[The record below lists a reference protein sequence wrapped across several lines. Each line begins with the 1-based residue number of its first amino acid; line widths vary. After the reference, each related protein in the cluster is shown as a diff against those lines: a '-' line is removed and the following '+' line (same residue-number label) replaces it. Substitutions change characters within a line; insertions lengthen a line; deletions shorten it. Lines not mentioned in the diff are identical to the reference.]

1 MVTQNTSKF
10 KLGKTVITPG
20 AIEALSKSNQ
30 LPDSF
35 LNRHITGD
43 WGELCQEDAQ
53 LNNEAISHEGN
64 IDKQQRVMS
73 IYKTSK
79 NETIWIITEWD
90 RSVTT
95 ILLPSE
101 Y

>member
-1 MVTQNTSKF
+1 MTNHNRPKF

-20 AIEALSKSNQ
+20 GIDALSKSNQ
-30 LPDSF
+30 LPDPF

-43 WGELCQEDAQ
+43 WGDICQEDAE
-53 LNNEAISHEGN
+53 LNNQAIAHEGEE
-64 IDKQQRVMS
+64 DKQMRVMS
-73 IYKTSK
+73 VYKTNK

-95 ILLPSE
+95 ILLPNE

>member
-1 MVTQNTSKF
+1 MAHQNKAKF
-10 KLGKTVITPG
+10 QLGKTVITPG
-20 AIEALSKSNQ
+20 AINALSKSNQ
-30 LPDSF
+30 LPGYF
-35 LNRHITGD
+35 LQKHQSGQ
-43 WGELCQEDAQ
+43 WGKLCEADTE
-53 LNNEAISHEGN
+53 LNNEAIAHEGN
-64 IDKQQRVMS
+64 IDKQMRVMS
-73 IYKTSK
+73 VYKTAK

>member
-1 MVTQNTSKF
+1 MVNQNKVKF
-10 KLGKTVITPG
+10 KLGKMAITPG
-20 AIEALSKSNQ
+20 AITALSKSNQ
-30 LPDSF
+30 LPDFF
-35 LNRHITGD
+35 LKRHIFGD
-43 WGELCQEDAQ
+43 WGELCKEDAD
-53 LNNEAISHEGN
+53 LNNEAIAHEGN
-64 IDKQQRVMS
+64 IDKQMRVMS
-73 IYKTSK
+73 VYKTAN

>member
-1 MVTQNTSKF
+1 MATQNKPKF
-10 KLGKTVITPG
+10 KLGKVVITQG
-20 AIEALSKSNQ
+20 ALAALADSNE

-35 LNRHITGD
+35 LKRHIAGD
-43 WGELCQEDAQ
+43 WGDTCQEDAD
-53 LNNEAISHEGN
+53 LNNEAIAHEGN

-73 IYKTSK
+73 VYKTSK
-79 NETIWIITEWD
+79 NQVVWIMTEWD